1 MTEEQLEQE
10 LMAILMSFVGK
21 PNTKKTRNRVTKAIK
36 AFTIANIEHIELIE
50 AILKKEPH
58 EKR

>member
-1 MTEEQLEQE
+1 MKPEEIESE

-36 AFTIANIEHIELIE
+36 QFTIANIEHIELIE
-50 AILKKEPH
+50 SILKKEPH